1 MCTANNEDMLVGYNF
16 NSDQKSL
23 TLKERKIERRF
34 HLNDLEIFVNEDA
47 YQLLR
52 VRRALGEQKSESVS

>member
-1 MCTANNEDMLVGYNF
+1 MCTANENMRVGY

-52 VRRALGEQKSESVS
+52 VRRALGEQKSEGVS